1 MAQKLL
7 DWANQGPSN
16 DYTLVGQDPVRT
28 EREKSEGVDYDGYM
42 LGRRSLWMWE
52 WYGKWRPLVS
62 ENAASAAEDDLKQRE
77 VFEADWVVKFIPG
90 LREIVGVQDLLQ
102 LYPKMRK
109 RRPFVE
115 STLIKDGTYRPK
127 GFGALL
133 EDIEDDLTQNSQLF
147 QAAGELSVWPIVF
160 FKPGA
165 VTKPGAFRMQPG
177 MAIPAEDPSS
187 VNVVK
192 LLPNLAVTIQPYG
205 LSFLVSREL
214 LENAAVVSQPG
225 VSRLAVIL
233 LEKLLQHV
241 RPPLAML
248 RQVRLF
254 ALAFLPVRHGQ
265 H

>member
-1 MAQKLL
+1 MKF
-7 DWANQGPSN
+7 
-16 DYTLVGQDPVRT
+16 T
-28 EREKSEGVDYDGYM
+28 
-42 LGRRSLWMWE
+42 RR
-52 WYGKWRPLVS
+52 G
-62 ENAASAAEDDLKQRE
+62 
-77 VFEADWVVKFIPG
+77 
-90 LREIVGVQDLLQ
+90 
-102 LYPKMRK
+102 
-109 RRPFVE
+109 
-115 STLIKDGTYRPK
+115 
-127 GFGALL
+127 
-133 EDIEDDLTQNSQLF
+133 LF
-147 QAAGELSVWPIVF
+147 QLLGAATAALKTPAAPLTAAVVEIPSAGELSVWPIVF